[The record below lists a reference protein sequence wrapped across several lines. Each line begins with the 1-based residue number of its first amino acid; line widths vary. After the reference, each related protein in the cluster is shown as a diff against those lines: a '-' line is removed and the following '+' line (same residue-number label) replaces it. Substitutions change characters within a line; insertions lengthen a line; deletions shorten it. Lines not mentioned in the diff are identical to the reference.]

1 MNAGEEMK
9 KEETVI
15 LVVDDDKE
23 IREGIRIYLT
33 QDEYQVLE
41 ASNGEEA
48 LEVIKEQEVHLIIMD
63 IMMPGL
69 DGIQA
74 TRSIR
79 KTNNV
84 PILMLSAKNEDID
97 KISGLQVGADD
108 YLTKPFSPMELL
120 ARVKSMLRRYFTLGE
135 FDKVASE
142 GILELNGLRLDT
154 HAKTMFVDER
164 EVSLTKTEFKI
175 VELLMSHP
183 GRVFSIDDIYE
194 SVWEEPSFNSDNTVS
209 VHIRKIR
216 EKIES
221 NPKQPKYLK
230 VVWGIG
236 YKMEK

>member
-1 MNAGEEMK
+1 MK

-23 IREGIRIYLT
+23 IREGIRIYLS
-33 QDEYQVLE
+33 QDDYQVLE
-41 ASNGEEA
+41 AKDGQEA
-48 LEVIKEQEVHLIIMD
+48 LDLLEEHHVHLIILD
-63 IMMPGL
+63 VMMPNM
-69 DGIQA
+69 DGIEA
-74 TRSIR
+74 TKHIR
-79 KTNNV
+79 EKNNV
-84 PILMLSAKNEDID
+84 PILMLSAKNEDLD

-135 FDKVASE
+135 FEKEREKRD
-142 GILELNGLRLDT
+142 GYIELNELVLDT
-154 HAKTMFVDER
+154 HSKTVFVEEK
-164 EVSLTKTEFKI
+164 EVNLTKTEFKI

-194 SVWEEPSFNSDNTVS
+194 TVWEEPSFNSDNTVS

-221 NPKQPKYLK
+221 NPKKPKYLK

>member
-1 MNAGEEMK
+1 MK

-23 IREGIRIYLT
+23 IREGIKIYLT
-33 QDEYQVLE
+33 QDDYQVIE
-41 ASNGEEA
+41 AKDGVDA
-48 LEVIKEQEVHLIIMD
+48 LEIVKTKKIHLIIMD
-63 IMMPGL
+63 VMMPNL
-69 DGIQA
+69 DGISTTQK
-74 TRSIR
+74 IR
-79 KTNNV
+79 ETSNV

-97 KISGLQVGADD
+97 KISGLHVGADD
-108 YLTKPFSPMELL
+108 YLTKPFSPMELI

-135 FDKVASE
+135 FEQESKE
-142 GILELNGLRLDT
+142 GIIELNELRLDT
-154 HAKTMFVDER
+154 HAKTVFVEER
-164 EVSLTKTEFKI
+164 EVNLTKTEYKI
-175 VELLMSHP
+175 VELLMSNP

-216 EKIES
+216 EKIEN
-221 NPKQPKYLK
+221 NPKKPKYLK

>member
-1 MNAGEEMK
+1 MK

-23 IREGIRIYLT
+23 IREGIKIYLT
-33 QDEYQVLE
+33 QDDYQVIE
-41 ASNGEEA
+41 ATDGVEA
-48 LEVIKEQEVHLIIMD
+48 LNIVKNKDIHLIIMD
-63 IMMPGL
+63 VMMPNL
-69 DGIQA
+69 DGISA
-74 TRSIR
+74 TQKIR
-79 KTNNV
+79 ETSNV

-97 KISGLQVGADD
+97 KISGLVVGADD

-135 FDKVASE
+135 FGQESSE
-142 GILELNGLRLDT
+142 GIIELNELKLDT
-154 HAKTMFVDER
+154 HAKTVFVEER
-164 EVSLTKTEFKI
+164 EVNLTKTEYKI

-194 SVWEEPSFNSDNTVS
+194 SVWKEPSFNSDNTVS

-221 NPKQPKYLK
+221 NPKKPKYLK